1 WDDFSHATALE
12 RSAMQGMAFSS
23 GLAKA
28 LYNLWDNV
36 TQLYELLSDLK
47 AHSEK
52 LLAYISQ
59 AELDA
64 LLALGSDA
72 IAQGL
77 LVLSDEPLLFIYL
90 AAMVSWMRLL
100 PPPEMYELVGELT
113 GEVLINLLLIWATA
127 GMGVALRLGAQT
139 LSSIKSARARALLA

>member
-1 WDDFSHATALE
+1 
-12 RSAMQGMAFSS
+12 
-23 GLAKA
+23 
-28 LYNLWDNV
+28 
-36 TQLYELLSDLK
+36 YELLSDLK

-100 PPPEMYELVGELT
+100 PPPEMYELAGELT
-113 GEVLINLLLIWATA
+113 GEVLINLLLIWA
-127 GMGVALRLGAQT
+127 
-139 LSSIKSARARALLA
+139 